1 MPLFEENIAFI
12 FNATKRLNS
21 KWTTQIVYTIMQNG
35 VLRFKELEK
44 KIEGINIKVL
54 ISELKSLDAN
64 GIVNRVV
71 FAEVPSRVEYS
82 LTEKGQ
88 DLVLLYQEILNY
100 SKKYIEDET
109 KLESIKDEKEQS
121 RSQVFLATSLAK
133 SKWSIPIIYSLF
145 TEKKRFKDLERSVQ
159 DISTRMLTKELLSL
173 EKNNLISRISFAE
186 TPPRVE
192 YSLTEKGQAL
202 HKIFL
207 ELILFSKKYPD

>member
-1 MPLFEENIAFI
+1 
-12 FNATKRLNS
+12 
-21 KWTTQIVYTIMQNG
+21 MQSG

-54 ISELKSLDAN
+54 ISELKSLDAH

-71 FAEVPSRVEYS
+71 YAEVPSRVEYS
-82 LTEKGQ
+82 LTEKGK

-109 KLESIKDEKEQS
+109 KLGDHKDEKEQS
-121 RSQVFLATSLAK
+121 RFQVLLATSLAK

-145 TEKKRFKDLERSVQ
+145 AEKKRFKDLERSVQ

-173 EKNNLISRISFAE
+173 EKNNLLSRISYAE

-192 YSLTEKGQAL
+192 YSLTEKGRAL
-202 HKIFL
+202 HKIFT
-207 ELILFSKKYPD
+207 ELILFSKKYPH